1 MAEPSRSDPL
11 NRLSNFVRTAP
22 SFVSCREEF
31 AWLRNILQEVLAGQ
45 RRVVLLPGEA
55 GIGKT
60 QEPQEL
66 RSGALRH
73 GLQVGFDRG
82 YGELISLSLSFVEI
96 SQAMLDPPSLE
107 IERTLSINLQD
118 RVELHYWAG
127 LAYRRDQ
134 AVEPCLAHCE
144 DAIEVHRLASNIRGL
159 AEGLQEKTETNLTL
173 AAAPLSTMGDP
184 QPLYDCDT
192 EFPPVWMSG
201 NAPLSNCR

>member
-1 MAEPSRSDPL
+1 MTTSSSDPWVDPPRVSPHSGTEVWPPDALGSGVSPRWKGLGMAEPSRSDPL
-11 NRLSNFVRTAP
+11 NRRSNFVRTAP
-22 SFVSCREEF
+22 SCVSCREEF
-31 AWLRNILQEVLAGQ
+31 AWLRNILQEVFAGQ

-82 YGELISLSLSFVEI
+82 YGELISLSLPFVEI

-118 RVELHYWAG
+118 RVELHYWA
-127 LAYRRDQ
+127 
-134 AVEPCLAHCE
+134 
-144 DAIEVHRLASNIRGL
+144 
-159 AEGLQEKTETNLTL
+159 
-173 AAAPLSTMGDP
+173 
-184 QPLYDCDT
+184 
-192 EFPPVWMSG
+192 
-201 NAPLSNCR
+201 